1 MTDAYEPDTP
11 ETRRARLNL
20 ETARISWRE
29 LEKFHARGQVVQVAP
44 EMDLVEVGAALIEDD
59 SPRVKAWMTQ
69 GLMGSVA
76 DSDAHRWHHEET
88 LVWSLVV
95 VPWVLVQS
103 QRVDSSA
110 APSTEST
117 GDAV

>member
-59 SPRVKAWMTQ
+59 SARVKDWLAQ
-69 GLMGSVA
+69 GLMGAVA
-76 DSDAHRWHHEET
+76 DTDAHRWHHDET
-88 LVWSLVV
+88 QVWSLVV
-95 VPWVLVQS
+95 APWVLVQA
-103 QRVDSSA
+103 QRDEAAVDQ
-110 APSTEST
+110 T
-117 GDAV
+117 GDLT